1 MEIFCRNVNDA
12 LARALSLIKDNST
25 SETSRNGPVLVFK
38 EPVTTVYSHPRERVL
53 FSPLRDANPFFHLM
67 ESIWMLAG
75 RNDVVFPQQFNKRF
89 GSYSDDGKTQ
99 PGAYGFRWRKFFG
112 YDQLRPLVDELRTN
126 PDTRRAVLAMWDGGT
141 IALEGSTHAGD
152 LRRLRQGTKD
162 APCNTHI
169 YFDRRSGALNMTV
182 CCRSNDL
189 FWGAYGANAVHFS
202 VLQEWVAFAVGVPVG
217 VYRQMSN
224 NLHLYTD
231 VVNPKRLNELSDD
244 SYHANA
250 YTRAIPPRIFRLV
263 NHDAWM
269 WLEDAEKFCAGQLA
283 DFREPFFW
291 EVALPMLRAW
301 KDRTMWQCIAAEDW
315 RLAVSQWVARREAR
329 KAVTA

>member
-12 LARALSLIKDNST
+12 LARALSLIKNHST
-25 SETSRNGPVLVFK
+25 SETSRNGPVLVFR
-38 EPVTTVYSHPRERVL
+38 EPVTTVYSYPTERVL
-53 FSPLRDANPFFHLM
+53 FSPLRDANPFFHIF
-67 ESIWMLAG
+67 ESLWMMAG
-75 RNDVVFPQQFNKRF
+75 RNDIAFPQQFNKRF
-89 GSYSDDGKTQ
+89 GAYSDDGKTS

-112 YDQLRPLVDELRTN
+112 YDQLRPLVDELKAN

-169 YFDRRSGALNMTV
+169 YFDRRGGALNMTV

-189 FWGAYGANAVHFS
+189 WWGAYGANAVHFS
-202 VLQEWVAFAVGVPVG
+202 VLQEWMAFAVGVPVG
-217 VYRQMSN
+217 IYRQMSN

-231 VVNPKRLNELSDD
+231 VVAVDALNKLAADAEN
-244 SYHANA
+244 ANHYLDPA
-250 YTRAIPPRIFRLV
+250 PVRSFPLV
-263 NHDAWM
+263 KHDAWN
-269 WLEDAEKFCAGQLA
+269 WLAEAERFCDGQTF
-283 DFREPFFW
+283 DFQEPFFRGM
-291 EVALPMLRAW
+291 VVPMMTKWRNRE
-301 KDRTMWQCIAAEDW
+301 KQVHIAAEDW
-315 RLAVSQWVARREAR
+315 RLAVSQWIARREAR